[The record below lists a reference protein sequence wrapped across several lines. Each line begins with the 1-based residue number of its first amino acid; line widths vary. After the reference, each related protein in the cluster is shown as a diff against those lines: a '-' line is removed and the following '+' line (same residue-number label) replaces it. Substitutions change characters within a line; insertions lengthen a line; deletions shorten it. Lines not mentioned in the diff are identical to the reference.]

1 MGIFG
6 PNLTVMERQ
15 KDIDG
20 LISALQHGDSK
31 IRERAASALDR
42 LKWEPGDEDEKALY
56 LGGKRAWEELAGMG
70 EI

>member
-42 LKWEPGDEDEKALY
+42 LKWEPGDEEEKALY
-56 LGGKRAWEELAGMG
+56 GRNWIEASHTGPYA
-70 EI
+70 